1 MRNVLFFIES
11 LGCGG
16 AEKVLLDIVKNI
28 DKKRYNITIMTVVD
42 TGVYAEEIKE
52 YCNYKSILPDI
63 NNINCKFKKI
73 LYKIKYKLIYI
84 IPCKFLYKM
93 LVHDKYDT
101 EVGFIEGYATKFIAS
116 SNNNCSKKIAWVHV
130 DPIGRPYSDNY
141 YKNLDEQRNYY
152 FKYNYII
159 CVSNSVKEKFKE
171 KFNIKNNVLVK
182 YNPINSIDIIE
193 SSKEEVDMP
202 YDKLK
207 LVTVGRLTNQKGYD
221 RLLKAIKLLK
231 EEKYKFKLFILG
243 EGEEFENLS
252 NYIKN
257 NKLSDCVQL
266 CGFCKNPYKYIR
278 KADIFI
284 CSSRAEGFSLAIAE
298 AIILEKAIISTKC
311 SGPNEL
317 LGFGNYGMLVD
328 NSVDGLY
335 KGIKDMIDDKKN
347 IELYKNKSR
356 KRKKIF
362 NINKSIKEIEKL
374 L

>member
-130 DPIGRPYSDNY
+130 DPIGRP
-141 YKNLDEQRNYY
+141 
-152 FKYNYII
+152 
-159 CVSNSVKEKFKE
+159 
-171 KFNIKNNVLVK
+171 
-182 YNPINSIDIIE
+182 
-193 SSKEEVDMP
+193 
-202 YDKLK
+202 
-207 LVTVGRLTNQKGYD
+207 
-221 RLLKAIKLLK
+221 
-231 EEKYKFKLFILG
+231 
-243 EGEEFENLS
+243 
-252 NYIKN
+252 
-257 NKLSDCVQL
+257 
-266 CGFCKNPYKYIR
+266 
-278 KADIFI
+278 
-284 CSSRAEGFSLAIAE
+284 
-298 AIILEKAIISTKC
+298 
-311 SGPNEL
+311 
-317 LGFGNYGMLVD
+317 
-328 NSVDGLY
+328 
-335 KGIKDMIDDKKN
+335 
-347 IELYKNKSR
+347 
-356 KRKKIF
+356 
-362 NINKSIKEIEKL
+362 
-374 L
+374 